1 MTPISLVALVHTAII
16 ALSLL
21 HILARSDINA
31 TTRIAWTLTL
41 FALPVFGALAYFCF
55 GGIRFGGPQGAAHR
69 AIENA
74 TRQMVLASGEP
85 FDLAAQGPASGFA
98 SAINGFGMTRGNRVE
113 LLDSPD
119 AQRARLIADIDAARS
134 FVHVFYYIWL
144 DDGTGRAV
152 AEALIR
158 AIRRGVRVR
167 AGVDAIGSKA
177 LLTSPVWQAL
187 REAGIET
194 MVALP
199 IGNPLST
206 MLVRRPDLRNHR
218 KITVIDGMICHCGSQ
233 NCADPAFSPKPHYAP
248 WIDVMARFE
257 GPVARQMDLLFAQSW
272 FEQGPVDLTPWDY
285 RIAPFDDGVSAQ
297 VVGTGPTTEK
307 GVTAQLLARI
317 LGEARR
323 EVMITTPYFVPG
335 DVVSEAMIGAAM
347 AGVDITLTV
356 PHRNDSWFVGAAS
369 RAYYPRLLDAG
380 VNIQE
385 FEGGLLHAK
394 ILTMD
399 GELTF
404 FGSTNLDFRSFDL
417 NFENDILVRDRNF
430 AASMRERQLEY
441 GRSSRAITRRDVQA
455 LPLPR
460 RIWRNALASLG
471 PLI

>member
-1 MTPISLVALVHTAII
+1 MTLISLAALLHTAIV
-16 ALSLL
+16 AATLL
-21 HILARSDINA
+21 HILARPDINA
-31 TTRIAWTLTL
+31 TTRIAWALAL
-41 FALPVFGALAYFCF
+41 FVLPALGALAYFLF
-55 GGIRFGGPQGAAHR
+55 GRIRFDGPQGVAHR
-69 AIENA
+69 EAELA
-74 TRQMVLASGEP
+74 TRPMVLDSGEP
-85 FDLAAQGPASGFA
+85 HDLVTQGPASGFA
-98 SAINGFGMTRGNRVE
+98 SAINGFGVTHGNRAE

-119 AQRARLIADIDAARS
+119 GQRARLIADIDAARR

-158 AIRRGVRVR
+158 AARRGVRVR
-167 AGVDAIGSKA
+167 AGVDAIGSGA
-177 LLTSPVWQAL
+177 LLKSTVWQAM
-187 REAGIET
+187 RAAGIET
-194 MVALP
+194 MAALP

-206 MLVRRPDLRNHR
+206 VLVRRPDLRNHR
-218 KITVIDGMICHCGSQ
+218 KITIIDGAICHCGSQ
-233 NCADPAFSPKPHYAP
+233 NCADPAFSPKPRYAP
-248 WIDVMARFE
+248 WVDVMARLE

-272 FEQGPVDLTPWDY
+272 FEQGPIDLTPWDY
-285 RIAPFDDGVSAQ
+285 RTDPVETGVTAQ
-297 VVGTGPTTEK
+297 VVGTGPTTDK

-317 LGEARR
+317 VGEARR
-323 EVMITTPYFVPG
+323 EIMMTTPYFVPG
-335 DVVSEAMIGAAM
+335 DVVSEAIIGAAM

-380 VNIQE
+380 VRIQE

-394 ILTMD
+394 ILTVD

-417 NFENDILVRDRNF
+417 NFENDIMVRDKEF
-430 AASMRERQLEY
+430 TTAMRARQQEY
-441 GRSSRAITRRDVQA
+441 GRSAQPVTRGQTEA
-455 LPLPR
+455 LPLHI